1 MTGIGSWPLLG
12 GRVGT
17 AGANVAG
24 AIMKRLIIT
33 LILLAV
39 VAGSVGA
46 YYRYGRPEEVTQFS
60 YLAVTRGDVV
70 ESVGATGTLQAVRT
84 VMVGSQVSGR
94 IKALYADFNTIVRKG
109 QVIAELDPS
118 LFQTQV
124 EQAKANLSRSQT
136 DRDRL
141 KITLEDSRNKLQ
153 RTQSLFDR
161 KIATQQDLE
170 TAQVN
175 VRSAEATLKSSEA
188 SIVQSQASLNQTQ
201 VSLDNTIIL
210 APIDGIVISRNVD
223 VGQTVAASMNAPTIF
238 IIAGDL
244 TQMQVIANVD
254 ESDVGRMRPNQVVRF
269 RVDAFPGEEFLGAVS
284 QVRLNPIVAQ
294 NVVTYA
300 TVIDVPNPQLKLKL
314 GMTANVTIEI
324 AKKTDVLRVP
334 NGALRYRP
342 TSDIFADLKL
352 PVPPELLPRT
362 GGRGGQNAAAGG
374 GTRGQANG
382 ARGQADQ
389 AVAGA
394 PAATAPGGGGRAS
407 TAAATP
413 APAAGA
419 APATATQGAGGQRGN
434 RQPGEGGQRGEGAN
448 AIQAGGQPGGDRQPG
463 EGGSGGGGRGGGRQ
477 SMQERMASMTPAERE
492 AFIAR
497 MKERGIDPNNPGAG
511 RGTGGGRGGG
521 GTSGG
526 QRGGAG
532 ASQPARGIAAIAD
545 SKPGAQTIDQLF
557 GALPPTITR
566 GRAWIY
572 VGGQLKSV
580 QLRLGISDGTWT
592 ELLSE
597 ELKEGQELV
606 TNIVTPAMAAAAAN
620 RPGGQPSQN
629 QQQGRGANPFQGG
642 GGGAR
647 GPGMGR

>member
-1 MTGIGSWPLLG
+1 
-12 GRVGT
+12 
-17 AGANVAG
+17 
-24 AIMKRLIIT
+24 MKRLIMT

-46 YYRYGRPEEVTQFS
+46 YYKYGRPEEVTQFS

-94 IKALYADFNTIVRKG
+94 IKALHADFNKIVRKG

-141 KITLEDSRNKLQ
+141 KITLEDSRNKLK

-170 TAQVN
+170 TAEVN
-175 VRSAEATLKSSEA
+175 VRSAEASLKSSEA

-334 NGALRYRP
+334 NAALRYRP
-342 TSDIFADLKL
+342 GADIFADLNV
-352 PVPPELLPRT
+352 PVPPELLPRA
-362 GGRGGQNAAAGG
+362 GGRGGQNA
-374 GTRGQANG
+374 
-382 ARGQADQ
+382 
-389 AVAGA
+389 
-394 PAATAPGGGGRAS
+394 
-407 TAAATP
+407 
-413 APAAGA
+413 
-419 APATATQGAGGQRGN
+419 
-434 RQPGEGGQRGEGAN
+434 
-448 AIQAGGQPGGDRQPG
+448 
-463 EGGSGGGGRGGGRQ
+463 GSGGGGRMTDGQGG
-477 SMQERMASMTPAERE
+477 SA
-492 AFIAR
+492 
-497 MKERGIDPNNPGAG
+497 
-511 RGTGGGRGGG
+511 
-521 GTSGG
+521 
-526 QRGGAG
+526 
-532 ASQPARGIAAIAD
+532 ASQTAGRGIAAIAD
-545 SKPGAQTIDQLF
+545 AKPGAQTIDQLF
-557 GALPPTITR
+557 GALPPTVTR
-566 GRAWIY
+566 GRAWIH

-592 ELLSE
+592 ELLSDE
-597 ELKEGQELV
+597 IKDGHELV

-620 RPGGQPSQN
+620 RPGGQPNQN
-629 QQQGRGANPFQGG
+629 QQQGRTANPFQGG
-642 GGGAR
+642 GAGSHGGGA
-647 GPGMGR
+647 PH

>member
-1 MTGIGSWPLLG
+1 MLGIGRWPLIR
-12 GRVGT
+12 GRVGI
-17 AGANVAG
+17 AGASVAG
-24 AIMKRLIIT
+24 AIMKRLIMT

-46 YYRYGRPEEVTQFS
+46 YYKYGRPEEVTQFS

-94 IKALYADFNTIVRKG
+94 IKALHADFNKIVRKG

-141 KITLEDSRNKLQ
+141 KITLEDSRNKLK

-170 TAQVN
+170 TAEVN
-175 VRSAEATLKSSEA
+175 VRSAEASLKSSEA

-269 RVDAFPGEEFLGAVS
+269 RVYAFPGEEFLGAVS
-284 QVRLNPIVAQ
+284 QVRINPIVEQ

-342 TSDIFADLKL
+342 TADIFADLKL

-362 GGRGGQNAAAGG
+362 GGRGGQNAGAGG

-389 AVAGA
+389 AVAAA
-394 PAATAPGGGGRAS
+394 PAATAAPAGGRAS
-407 TAAATP
+407 TPAPAATTP
-413 APAAGA
+413 APAAVPA
-419 APATATQGAGGQRGN
+419 SATATQGEGGQRGN
-434 RQPGEGGQRGEGAN
+434 RQPGEGGQRGEGA
-448 AIQAGGQPGGDRQPG
+448 AAAGDQ
-463 EGGSGGGGRGGGRQ
+463 GGGRGGGRQ

-492 AFIAR
+492 AFVAR
-497 MKERGIDPNNPGAG
+497 MKERGIDPNNPGSG

-526 QRGGAG
+526 QRGGAA

-545 SKPGAQTIDQLF
+545 AKPGAQTIDQLF

-566 GRAWIY
+566 GRAWIH

-592 ELLSE
+592 ELLNE

-629 QQQGRGANPFQGG
+629 QQQGRGANPFTGG
-642 GGGAR
+642 GGGGR